1 MSVTVIPALTNT
13 ERAVLTHALGMH
25 EAHWRGLPGYRNGY
39 SISSPSAV
47 VAKLVRRGL
56 MEKGTREG
64 VYHVTI
70 LGAHAVGLSPAG
82 FRRAFPAKTLKDA
95 AGPRGSGGVRALI
108 RQRQPWHVVADD
120 HALRPHSGLIFDTGE
135 DQ

>member
-1 MSVTVIPALTNT
+1 MIVTVIPALTKA
-13 ERAVLTHALGMH
+13 EWDVLTHALGM
-25 EAHWRGLPGYRNGY
+25 RKGSLPGYRNGY
-39 SISSPSAV
+39 SIDPSSPV
-47 VAKLVRRGL
+47 MAKLVRRGL
-56 MEKGTREG
+56 MVRGIREG

-70 LGAHAVGLSPAG
+70 MGAHAVGLSPAG

>member
-1 MSVTVIPALTNT
+1 MSVTVMPALTKA
-13 ERAVLTHALGMH
+13 EWAVLTHALGMRT
-25 EAHWRGLPGYRNGY
+25 ARQRALPGYRNGY
-39 SISSPSAV
+39 SVSGPSV
-47 VAKLVRRGL
+47 VMAKLVRRGL

-108 RQRQPWHVVADD
+108 RQRQPWHVVDDD